1 MKDLTFATLIAVWEE
16 MFGQGVFWTMVA
28 LAAVIT
34 GLYLYVL
41 IRDRAMSMRKF
52 LWAQLS
58 MPVGALASV
67 WFVLSITSSRLADM
81 GGPIDWLM
89 LLGIAAVGA
98 VGFAI
103 LVYVVQSLVRGPQGD

>member
-16 MFGQGVFWTMVA
+16 MFGQGVFWALVA
-28 LAAVIT
+28 LAALIT

-58 MPVGALASV
+58 MPVGAIGAV
-67 WFVLSITSSRLADM
+67 WFVLAVTSSQLSDM
-81 GGPIDWLM
+81 GGPIDWLV
-89 LLGIAAVGA
+89 LGGIAAVGA

-103 LVYVVQSLVRGPQGD
+103 LVYVVQSLVRGPRDG

>member
-1 MKDLTFATLIAVWEE
+1 MKDLTFGTLIAVWEE
-16 MFGQGVFWTMVA
+16 MFGQGVFWAMV
-28 LAAVIT
+28 LVAAAIT

-41 IRDRAMSMRKF
+41 IRDREMSMRKF

-58 MPVGALASV
+58 MPVGAVAAV
-67 WFVLSITSSRLADM
+67 AFVLSITSSRLSDM

-89 LLGIAAVGA
+89 LLGIALVGA

-103 LVYVVQSLVRGPQGD
+103 LVYVVQSLLRGPAR